1 MTIEAF
7 RNQYRRFFADKMQ
20 AGAESNNNAVLS
32 FRLIVNKQ
40 IFKMKLKQIF
50 RKTFRVILPLLLGCL
65 LLWYLYQGQD
75 FGEMMEVAKKGVRYD
90 ILLFSL
96 LFGLGGNI
104 FRGLRWGLLIDSL
117 GAHVKKKNVILAVLG
132 NYAINMVLPRV
143 GEIWRC
149 GVTSKYEKIPFTR
162 LIGTMLVDRVMDT
175 VVVSLA
181 FVIVFSF
188 NLSFFS
194 VYFSRNPEF
203 VEGIYSMFSSVWMYA
218 AILLFVAVVW
228 FCMKKWEHLSFVKKI
243 KDAILN
249 IWEGIKC
256 LWKLDRKALFV
267 FQTLMIWGCYF
278 LYFYITFYAFDFT
291 CNSGIRT
298 GLIVFLMGSIGV
310 AVPIQGGI
318 GVWHFM
324 VISTLV
330 TFGVSE
336 VDAGAFALVVY
347 TIQTVWTIITGLAGV
362 FALPAVNRN
371 RPADQISTGG

>member
-1 MTIEAF
+1 
-7 RNQYRRFFADKMQ
+7 
-20 AGAESNNNAVLS
+20 
-32 FRLIVNKQ
+32 
-40 IFKMKLKQIF
+40 MKLKQIF